1 MHHKTTQQHPTMDSN
16 TEVILVPVNFLK
28 GIEDKVKHV
37 KEKLMGKQAL
47 LSKVNIYL
55 LDHKT

>member
-1 MHHKTTQQHPTMDSN
+1 MDSN